1 MMVRVRGGC
10 IVEGTMSLSKKTSL
24 FVLTWPIFIELVLQV
39 LVNNVDQIM
48 ISRVSENAVAAIGNV
63 NQIMN
68 VLVITFSVVTMAA
81 TILVSQYLG
90 SKRYNKISEI
100 YSVAVFSNLAFSLII
115 SIALF
120 IFSDS
125 IFALIKLPTELLGEA
140 KLYMNIVGGGIFLQ
154 GIFMTYAAIF
164 RSNGLMKQGMY
175 ISVMVNLINICGNS
189 LLLYGVFGLPK
200 LGIAG
205 VAISS
210 VVSRLVGVIVIMY
223 MFKKKIKGNVS
234 LKYMFPFP
242 KATFRRIMVIGLP
255 AGGESIS
262 YNASQMVILTFV
274 NMMGTNVV
282 MVRSYVTILAWFTFM
297 FGSAVSQANQIRV
310 GYLMGAGEEEE
321 ASRTVLDT
329 IKPAVISSILIAFV
343 LFFFS
348 DSLIGMFTSNEEVLR
363 LGKMVLFIDIFLEIG
378 RAFNMVLVR
387 GMQAAGDIKFP
398 ITVGILSMWVIA
410 TFLAYVFGI
419 SLGWGIGG
427 VWIAMMLDE
436 CIRAVIFYIRWKKG
450 SWRNKALI

>member
-1 MMVRVRGGC
+1 M
-10 IVEGTMSLSKKTSL
+10 EGTMNINKKASL
-24 FVLTWPIFIELVLQV
+24 FMLTWPIFIELVLQI

-90 SKRYNKISEI
+90 SQRYNKVSEI
-100 YSVAVFSNLAFSLII
+100 YSVAVFSNLAFSIII
-115 SIALF
+115 SIFLF
-120 IFSDS
+120 LFSDS
-125 IFALIKLPTELLGEA
+125 IFALIKLPAELLVDA
-140 KLYMNIVGGGIFLQ
+140 KLYMNIIGGGIFLQ

-175 ISVMVNLINICGNS
+175 ISALVNMINIVGNFI
-189 LLLYGVFGLPK
+189 LIYGMFGLPK

-205 VAISS
+205 AAISS
-210 VVSRLVGVIVIMY
+210 VASRLIGVMVIIY

-234 LKYMFPFP
+234 LRYMFPFP
-242 KATFRRIMVIGLP
+242 KATFRRLMMIGLP

-274 NMMGTNVV
+274 NMLGTNIVK
-282 MVRSYVTILAWFTFM
+282 VRSYVTILAWFTYM
-297 FGSAVSQANQIRV
+297 FASAVSQANQIRV

-321 ASRTVLDT
+321 ASKMVLDT
-329 IKPAVISSILIAFV
+329 LKPAVISSIIIAAL
-343 LFFFS
+343 LFLFS
-348 DSLIGMFTSNEEVLR
+348 DSLIGIFTSNKEILQ
-363 LGKMVLFIDIFLEIG
+363 LGKLVLFIDIFLEIG

-398 ITVGILSMWVIA
+398 ISIGILSMWIIA
-410 TFLAYVFGI
+410 TFLSYIFGI
-419 SLGWGIGG
+419 GLGWGIAG

-450 SWRNKALI
+450 TWRNRALI

>member
-1 MMVRVRGGC
+1 MERTGS
-10 IVEGTMSLSKKTSL
+10 IDKKTSL
-24 FVLTWPIFIELVLQV
+24 FMLTWPIFIELVLQI

-100 YSVAVFSNLAFSLII
+100 YSVAVFSNLAFSIVI
-115 SIALF
+115 SIFLF
-120 IFSDS
+120 LFSDS
-125 IFALIKLPTELLGEA
+125 IFALIKLPMELLADA
-140 KLYMNIVGGGIFLQ
+140 KLYMNIIGGGIFLQ
-154 GIFMTYAAIF
+154 GNFILIY
-164 RSNGLMKQGMY
+164 GM
-175 ISVMVNLINICGNS
+175 
-189 LLLYGVFGLPK
+189 FGLPK

-210 VVSRLVGVIVIMY
+210 VVSRLIGVIVIIY

-234 LKYMFPFP
+234 MKYMFPFP
-242 KATFRRIMVIGLP
+242 KATFRRLMVIGLP

-274 NMMGTNVV
+274 NMMGTNIVK
-282 MVRSYVTILAWFTFM
+282 VRSYVTILAWFTYM
-297 FGSAVSQANQIRV
+297 FASAVSQANQIRV

-321 ASRTVLDT
+321 ASKMVLGT
-329 IKPAVISSILIAFV
+329 LKPAVISSIIIAAL
-343 LFFFS
+343 LFLFS
-348 DSLIGMFTSNEEVLR
+348 DSLLGIFTSNKEVLQ
-363 LGKMVLFIDIFLEIG
+363 LGKLVLFIDIFLEIG

-398 ITVGILSMWVIA
+398 IFIGILSMWIIA
-410 TFLAYVFGI
+410 TFLAYIFGI
-419 SLGWGIGG
+419 GLGWGIAGF
-427 VWIAMMLDE
+427 WIAMMLDE

-450 SWRNKALI
+450 TWRNKALI

>member
-1 MMVRVRGGC
+1 MERA
-10 IVEGTMSLSKKTSL
+10 ISIDKKTSL
-24 FVLTWPIFIELVLQV
+24 FMLTWPIFIELVLQV

-48 ISRVSENAVAAIGNV
+48 ISQVSENAVAAIGNV

-100 YSVAVFSNLAFSLII
+100 YSVAVFSNLAFSIVI
-115 SIALF
+115 SIILF
-120 IFSDS
+120 LFSNSIFS
-125 IFALIKLPTELLGEA
+125 LIKLPTELLAEA

-164 RSNGLMKQGMY
+164 RSNGLMKHGMY
-175 ISVMVNLINICGNS
+175 ISVMVNLINIVGNFI
-189 LLLYGVFGLPK
+189 LLYGIFGLPK

-210 VVSRLVGVIVIMY
+210 VVSRFIGVIVIIY
-223 MFKKKIKGNVS
+223 MFRKKIKGNVS

-242 KATFRRIMVIGLP
+242 KSTFRRIMIIGLP

-282 MVRSYVTILAWFTFM
+282 KVRSYVTILAWFTFM
-297 FGSAVSQANQIRV
+297 FASAVSQANQIRV
-310 GYLMGAGEEEE
+310 GYLIGAGEVEE
-321 ASRTVLDT
+321 ASQTVLET
-329 IKPAVISSILIAFV
+329 LKPAVISSILIAV
-343 LFFFS
+343 LLFLFS
-348 DSLIGMFTSNEEVLR
+348 DSLMGIFTNNQEVLR

-398 ITVGILSMWVIA
+398 ISIGILSMWIIA
-410 TFLAYVFGI
+410 TLLSYIFGI

-436 CIRAVIFYIRWKKG
+436 CIRAVIFYVRWKRG
-450 SWRNKALI
+450 TWRNRTVI